1 MFDCDPGF
9 TGSDGGIGI
18 PKIMASSKTI
28 ATEIISSTD
37 KEIVFKLRQEYRP
50 KLTPAGK
57 AVDSLVSLAL

>member
-1 MFDCDPGF
+1 MFDWDPDF
-9 TGSDGGIGI
+9 IGSDGGLGI
-18 PKIMASSKTI
+18 PKLMALSQTI

-50 KLTPAGK
+50 KRMPAGK